1 MAVHTWDG
9 NAWQTSGDSGQA
21 AKPVATSAGAVH
33 QWDGKAWVSTGST
46 EGCGV
51 SVVDDNRG
59 PPGPAG
65 APGPPGATGA
75 TGSNVIISDTPPPN
89 PAPSDLWFE
98 SDSGNLA
105 IYYDDGDSRQ
115 WVGVGGSAASG
126 LTDAPADGT
135 FYARK
140 DGAWERIVMI
150 RIGDTPPASPQPGQL
165 WWESVT
171 GAFYIRYDDGDSQQ
185 WVEAGGENSTTTKL
199 IRELAKQLAET
210 NARLTALEQR

>member
-1 MAVHTWDG
+1 MAVHTFDG

-21 AKPVATSAGAVH
+21 AKPVATPAGAVH
-33 QWDGKAWVSTGST
+33 QWDGKAWVTSGST

-98 SDSGNLA
+98 IDSGSLAIYYNDGDSAQWVEIGGEPGPAGPPGATGATGVTGPGVTVSDTPPPSPAPNDLWFESDSGNLA

-115 WVGVGGSAASG
+115 WVG
-126 LTDAPADGT
+126 
-135 FYARK
+135 
-140 DGAWERIVMI
+140 I
-150 RIGDTPPASPQPGQL
+150 
-165 WWESVT
+165 
-171 GAFYIRYDDGDSQQ
+171 
-185 WVEAGGENSTTTKL
+185 GGENSTTTKL